1 LRQEIQ
7 SALNGDSALV
17 PGGTL
22 QKANDRILQAVRK
35 NAALDMEQYSSLDRK
50 LEYFDVRDLQEVI
63 VSRGL
68 WARFEHR
75 FANKDNVQIKFGQ
88 LAELRNSIR
97 HSRSVDE
104 ITRKEGEA
112 AILWFTQVLG
122 KEAGE
127 AINSARENSN
137 G

>member
-1 LRQEIQ
+1 
-7 SALNGDSALV
+7 
-17 PGGTL
+17 
-22 QKANDRILQAVRK
+22 
-35 NAALDMEQYSSLDRK
+35 MEQYGSLDRK

-68 WARFEHR
+68 WPRFEHR

-127 AINSARENSN
+127 PIVSARE
-137 G
+137 GTRA